1 VFIHPALQRTDDRS
15 MQSRPFV
22 TASDNL
28 VTSRNK
34 FFTYFIRS
42 FRLRL
47 SSRQCC
53 SDMRRGGIDRQTA
66 VVSAQRSATDRD
78 AQLKSRTAIR
88 SSAFGITKGEFECT
102 ELCTV

>member
-53 SDMRRGGIDRQTA
+53 SDMQQGWNRWTDSCSERATERNGSRRAIKKPHRHPLVGIRHHEG
-66 VVSAQRSATDRD
+66 R
-78 AQLKSRTAIR
+78 I
-88 SSAFGITKGEFECT
+88 
-102 ELCTV
+102 